1 MPSQPNLIPRFS
13 LSCSLAWVAAS
24 RLAQAEEASW
34 LVKRRG
40 DLQSA
45 VVGRK
50 RLDGALPI
58 RRANACNGF
67 ENEPSVRQR
76 PGKGEAR
83 VGARDAEANAGGG
96 AGVQQHRD
104 AARVEHREVGLA
116 VAVEVAHRCEERIPA
131 SLEVDGTRH
140 RLCPTSQRCW
150 WR

>member
-1 MPSQPNLIPRFS
+1 MPSPPNLIPRFS

-24 RLAQAEEASW
+24 RFAQAEEASR

-45 VVGRK
+45 VVGRE

-67 ENEPSVRQR
+67 ENEPSVWQR

-83 VGARDAEANAGGG
+83 VGARDAEVNAGGG
-96 AGVQQHRD
+96 AGVQQHGD
-104 AARVEHREVGLA
+104 VV
-116 VAVEVAHRCEERIPA
+116 I
-131 SLEVDGTRH
+131 VDHSEIRFTV
-140 RLCPTSQRCW
+140 
-150 WR
+150 